1 MRCDSDSCHFVDGP
15 AEAQR
20 GYVTCPRS
28 HSYRQTSLC
37 LRLTQL
43 KKDCGNKRGFSLYRD
58 WKAQIISPRSVQG
71 KQGPDLAGVII
82 WPLEMV
88 HLAVTSVF
96 LLTHHALVPGS
107 LGSGRMDAG
116 FPRRTVLQGRG
127 KGCAHQP
134 ESRLLDAACC
144 RFAPSF
150 CSLHCPGYSA
160 SSSQV
165 KPLPI

>member
-1 MRCDSDSCHFVDGP
+1 MVKTSHTFSLKAHIYPVRCDSYSSHFADGP

-20 GYVTCPRS
+20 GYMTCPRS

-58 WKAQIISPRSVQG
+58 WKAQIISRRSVQG
-71 KQGPDLAGVII
+71 KQGPDLAGVIT

-96 LLTHHALVPGS
+96 LLTRHALVKGS
-107 LGSGRMDAG
+107 LGSGRMDTG
-116 FPRRTVLQGRG
+116 FPRRTVLQGQG
-127 KGCAHQP
+127 K
-134 ESRLLDAACC
+134 
-144 RFAPSF
+144 
-150 CSLHCPGYSA
+150 
-160 SSSQV
+160 
-165 KPLPI
+165 